1 MQKTRHNEM
10 SKFQP
15 GHLPTPGGGRPAGSR
30 NKITTHLLNV
40 LCQDF
45 QENGEAVVK
54 ICRIEKPVEYLK
66 IISSL
71 LPRELQVSDAK
82 LADLSEDEIATLI
95 SQVREL
101 RAQTPSQAEGA
112 LKRRDDGLLH

>member
-1 MQKTRHNEM
+1 M

-40 LCQDF
+40 LCKDF

-66 IISSL
+66 IVASL
-71 LPRELQVSDAK
+71 LPKELQVSDTK
-82 LADLSEDEIATLI
+82 LCDLSDDEIAQLLA
-95 SQVREL
+95 QVREL
-101 RAQTPSQAEGA
+101 RAPAPSQAEGA
-112 LKRRDDGLLH
+112 LKRRDDGFLH